1 MIEQR
6 NFWQKTAGGRVSRRA
21 ALRGAGLGIAGLAGA
36 ALIGCGDDDEAT
48 TTAATP
54 TPASAATAAAAA
66 ATEAPGAMG
75 PLRGNASVA
84 QSANVYETID
94 AHLTVASPVLTILS
108 AAQSKIL
115 RFSNPNTG
123 ELVGDLAESWE
134 TPDPLT
140 VVLNLRPGVKWHSAG
155 PGARHPAS
163 TAGRDL
169 TAEDIV
175 FNIVRQR
182 DGLMADGSEGPF
194 GRNSFWSK
202 VTNAEI
208 VDDRTVKLSLTK
220 QDGTFIEGLANEF
233 NLIAQPELITAVE
246 PNNVEI
252 SADKVIGT
260 GPYILTEWVPGER
273 ISAVRNEAYYDPD
286 RPYMDGQRW
295 IQSFED
301 PTAYRIAFEQKQVD
315 SFTDPDPGTP
325 TAIHE
330 ANKDSTYLTY
340 QGVANTVAVYLN
352 PNVEPWNDNRLVRA
366 INMVIDRRQ
375 LIQQLH
381 NGLGK
386 VSGPVSWMQQA
397 WALPQ
402 DELEK
407 HPGYRID
414 RDVDLKEANALWSAA
429 GGPALGDID
438 WVIAE
443 TWALRAAWTSTPE
456 IIAAMFNDAFSTTQ
470 FRGVTKS
477 YGEII
482 PSWFNKTFDPFF
494 AWIPNI
500 EIPDARADLIGAFNS
515 GSKGN
520 IWSVDEPVKIDA
532 KLDAAAAELDKE
544 VAYEILKEVQEFV
557 MENGQFGR
565 CICYNYIF
573 PALRWNYM
581 HPPLASK
588 SEGWNFLANSLNSVD
603 QWIDS
608 NDPSFSGRRPPT
620 LKAI

>member
-155 PGARHPAS
+155 PGANHPAS

-175 FNIVRQR
+175 FNIERQR
-182 DGLMADGSEGPF
+182 DALMADGSEGPF

-273 ISAVRNEAYYDPD
+273 ISAVRNEAYYDAD

-557 MENGQFGR
+557 MENGRLGR
-565 CICYNYIF
+565 RIRDHPIV
-573 PALRWNYM
+573 PSLRWNYM
-581 HPPLASK
+581 HPPLAGE
-588 SEGWNFLANSLNSVD
+588 SEGWNFLANSLNSLD

-608 NDPSFSGRRPPT
+608 NDPSFSGRKPPT